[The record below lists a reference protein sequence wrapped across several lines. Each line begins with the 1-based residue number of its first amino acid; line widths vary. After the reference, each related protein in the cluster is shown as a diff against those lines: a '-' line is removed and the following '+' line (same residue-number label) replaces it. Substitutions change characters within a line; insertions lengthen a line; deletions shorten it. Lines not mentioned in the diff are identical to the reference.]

1 MLTANLY
8 CKPNEAVHEISSL
21 TTFCSAETC
30 LKILNSQSLRWS
42 APHLLNDPVELNRH
56 STPDFNAEG
65 LLNGMIKEN
74 YKKSKVYQAIKN
86 ASRYEVDFVQVGIK

>member
-1 MLTANLY
+1 M
-8 CKPNEAVHEISSL
+8 
-21 TTFCSAETC
+21 
-30 LKILNSQSLRWS
+30 
-42 APHLLNDPVELNRH
+42 LNDPVELNRH